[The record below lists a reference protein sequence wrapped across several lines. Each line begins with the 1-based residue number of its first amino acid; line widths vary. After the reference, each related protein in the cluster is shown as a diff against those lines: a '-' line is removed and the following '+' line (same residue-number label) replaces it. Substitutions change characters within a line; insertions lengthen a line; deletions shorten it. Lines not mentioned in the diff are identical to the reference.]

1 MTSAQ
6 RSQVAAPA
14 VGAAR
19 SGPMPA
25 LIHVNSFT
33 SDPFGGNPAA
43 VCLMIDEP
51 DDGWMHGVAANMNL
65 SETAFVRPIGGAQF
79 EGAEGEAA
87 KGETFE
93 LRWFTPT
100 VEVNLCGHATLAAA
114 HVLFSRPG
122 GRASDVL
129 RFSSLSGELRA
140 RRMGDGQI
148 ELDFPA
154 KTAQSLRTP
163 LATTDVAA
171 ALQLHADLVQ
181 VIGAAMDLL
190 VRLPDAAA
198 VRSLSPD
205 FKAIAR
211 LPFRG
216 VIVTAMADAGS
227 KYDFVSR
234 FFGPAAGINEDP
246 VTGSAHCTLAP
257 YWANQ
262 LGGKRLLRA
271 KQLSA
276 RGGDLEV
283 ELSGVRKGSSG
294 ANEPGGTNP
303 GDERIFIRGHAVSTL
318 EGRVVSP
325 LPPPAAGGK

>member
-1 MTSAQ
+1 
-6 RSQVAAPA
+6 
-14 VGAAR
+14 
-19 SGPMPA
+19 
-25 LIHVNSFT
+25 
-33 SDPFGGNPAA
+33 
-43 VCLMIDEP
+43 
-51 DDGWMHGVAANMNL
+51 
-65 SETAFVRPIGGAQF
+65 
-79 EGAEGEAA
+79 
-87 KGETFE
+87 
-93 LRWFTPT
+93 
-100 VEVNLCGHATLAAA
+100 
-114 HVLFSRPG
+114 
-122 GRASDVL
+122 
-129 RFSSLSGELRA
+129 
-140 RRMGDGQI
+140 
-148 ELDFPA
+148 
-154 KTAQSLRTP
+154 
-163 LATTDVAA
+163 
-171 ALQLHADLVQ
+171 
-181 VIGAAMDLL
+181 MDLL